1 MADETNKTATEAT
14 QKPAAQ
20 KQEAPKQVKKAG
32 IATYNKDE
40 AKEIMVRAA
49 DGTQLYNPVTRT
61 LYTDDKKGVEAL
73 DNDQFV
79 QTNLDRGKLKK
90 VS

>member
-1 MADETNKTATEAT
+1 
-14 QKPAAQ
+14 
-20 KQEAPKQVKKAG
+20 
-32 IATYNKDE
+32 
-40 AKEIMVRAA
+40 
-49 DGTQLYNPVTRT
+49 LYNPVTRT